1 MGSVMN
7 ENFKPI
13 NCRRCG
19 AVVWEGVSWAGF
31 TKRLDKKTLTV
42 EEEIVAILNG
52 RKTYEAHRTAVSF
65 EAVERCLIRIKAG
78 RKKHIHILADHICS
92 GTVLFDTEIPNY
104 WEKPERKVNDLSN
117 LQAPF

>member
-1 MGSVMN
+1 MN
-7 ENFKPI
+7 ENFKAI

-19 AVVWEGVSWAGF
+19 AVVWEGISWAGF
-31 TKRLDKKTLTV
+31 SKRLDKKTLTI
-42 EEEIVAILNG
+42 EEEIVAILSG
-52 RKTYEAHRTAVSF
+52 RKSYQCHRTAVSF
-65 EAVERCLIRIKAG
+65 EAVERSLLRIKAG
-78 RKKHIHILADHICS
+78 RPKQTVILADHTCS